1 MNSSKVD
8 LSAEE
13 IDAEIERQTKEMGER
28 QRNGDYIEAEGCR
41 AKIEQLKKDYEL
53 KRLSEL
59 KRKQR
64 RETKKLENEQKE
76 EAEGFENSYAKSAQ
90 EIKNEYGKLEEEMFQ
105 KHEEETKA
113 TENELNENL
122 PSKLKESS
130 ELLNL
135 KRIEEEMA
143 KQKK

>member
-1 MNSSKVD
+1 
-8 LSAEE
+8 
-13 IDAEIERQTKEMGER
+13 
-28 QRNGDYIEAEGCR
+28 
-41 AKIEQLKKDYEL
+41 
-53 KRLSEL
+53 
-59 KRKQR
+59 
-64 RETKKLENEQKE
+64 
-76 EAEGFENSYAKSAQ
+76 
-90 EIKNEYGKLEEEMFQ
+90 MFQ